1 MTKYTQTQH
10 TLQPCRW
17 LTNFFAFGKSSK
29 TRKNKMIWLEVWNMF
44 PIYWENHPNWLIF
57 FTMVE
62 TTNQWYKMIYWY
74 TTLRFTQ
81 GDCNG
86 LSPPLQGTYLFMGS
100 TMAVMYFRL
109 LQAWST
115 EKRYQFLK
123 PYFHRY
129 WATRIVAVIRNNM
142 FLTYC
147 FPKKHTDTD
156 IYGHPGIQKNK
167 NP

>member
-81 GDCNG
+81 VDCNG

-129 WATRIVAVIRNNM
+129 WATRNRCCNSKQHVLNLLLSKETLT
-142 FLTYC
+142 LTYM
-147 FPKKHTDTD
+147 D
-156 IYGHPGIQKNK
+156 IPGIQKNK